1 MRMRVLRDLL
11 SQPTAQSKVPTL
23 PKGEV
28 DEKTIFFLFN
38 RIIEEQYGKRG
49 CSVIHP
55 SRYQDRVLSLKV
67 ASPLWANE
75 LSVQELVLRKRLNEA
90 LDEEVVQA
98 IRVSHGLA
106 AEER

>member
-1 MRMRVLRDLL
+1 MRVLKDLL
-11 SQPTAQSKVPTL
+11 SQPTTQPKVPTL

-49 CSVIHP
+49 RSIIHP
-55 SRYQDRVLSLKV
+55 SRYQERVLTLRV
-67 ASPLWANE
+67 MSPLWANE
-75 LSVQELVLRKRLNEA
+75 LVLQETVLRKRLNKA
-90 LDEEVVQA
+90 LDEEIVQM
-98 IRVSHGLA
+98 IRIVHGLA